1 MKISLKETI
10 NWLRKRYEYSKNGP
24 WAIEFDE
31 NEAKISRMGK
41 LDSSIK
47 WEEVERIRAFKND
60 RFAYDPIVIVLET
73 QDESISVPFE
83 ELWSGYNDFLE
94 EVLLRW
100 PHIGKEWI
108 NEINKGAFVPN
119 PTLLWERTTVEKL

>member
-1 MKISLKETI
+1 MKISFKETI
-10 NWLRKRYEYSKNGP
+10 NWLRKRYEYSKNEP

-73 QDESISVPFE
+73 QDESISC
-83 ELWSGYNDFLE
+83 
-94 EVLLRW
+94 LLYTSPSPRDLSTSRM
-100 PHIGKEWI
+100 PSS
-108 NEINKGAFVPN
+108 A
-119 PTLLWERTTVEKL
+119 